1 VVAKRVDTPGG
12 VRGRLG
18 GESGSSASA
27 KFYIGTDQGDDEFNR
42 GGNLVEP
49 MDAEVL
55 ADHEAD
61 DAVEPPLGFGTA
73 EGAAL

>member
-1 VVAKRVDTPGG
+1 M
-12 VRGRLG
+12 G
-18 GESGSSASA
+18 GESGSSASE
-27 KFYIGTDQGDDEFNR
+27 KFYIGTDQGDDESNR

-73 EGAAL
+73 EETAL